1 MEVCSHL
8 LSLLAVLGK
17 ESGAMSVALNVGFA
31 ALVATRGNGGG
42 GGVFPGALRKRR
54 IVRDLIVV
62 SRKLCRI
69 S

>member
-8 LSLLAVLGK
+8 LSVLAVLAK

-31 ALVATRGNGGG
+31 ALVATRGNKG

-54 IVRDLIVV
+54 ILRDVIVV
-62 SRKLCRI
+62 SRIWCLI

>member
-42 GGVFPGALRKRR
+42 VFPGALRKRR
-54 IVRDLIVV
+54 ILRDVIVV
-62 SRKLCRI
+62 SQIWCLI